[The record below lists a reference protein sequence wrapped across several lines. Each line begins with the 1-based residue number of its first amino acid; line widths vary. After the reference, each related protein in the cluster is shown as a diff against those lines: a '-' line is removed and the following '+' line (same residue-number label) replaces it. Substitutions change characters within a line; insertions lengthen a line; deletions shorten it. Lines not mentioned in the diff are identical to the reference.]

1 MGEILLGAV
10 ALIAILFL
18 VRAFVGADPK
28 ALVRALRYVGAGA
41 LALLAIWLFVTD
53 RFAPGMFVASAAWGL
68 FTRGHIWPGGWPSY
82 NFPGRS
88 RSTPGQATSVRTQ
101 WLEMELD
108 HDSGDMRGT
117 VLKGLH
123 AGRRLDQID
132 KDALVALYREV
143 GAGDPE
149 TARLLE
155 AYLDRTFGVDWRADA
170 QEDHATSDRA
180 GDQPRTGI
188 SRSEALKVLGLQEGA
203 SDDDIRAAHRRLML
217 QNHPDKG
224 GTDYIA
230 AKINEAKDVLLAR

>member
-10 ALIAILFL
+10 ALIAILLL

-88 RSTPGQATSVRTQ
+88 RRSSPGQSTSVRTE

-108 HDSGDMRGT
+108 HDSGDMHGT
-117 VLKGLH
+117 VLKGDH
-123 AGRRLDQID
+123 AGMALDQIG
-132 KDALVALYREV
+132 KDALVALYHQV
-143 GAGDPE
+143 GGADPE

-155 AYLDRTFGVDWRADA
+155 AYLDRTFGTEWRAST
-170 QEDHATSDRA
+170 QEEQSPRS
-180 GDQPRTGI
+180 DQPRTGM

-203 SDDDIRAAHRRLML
+203 NDDDIRAAHRRLML

-230 AKINEAKDVLLAR
+230 AKINEAKDVLLA

>member
-10 ALIAILFL
+10 ALIAILLL
-18 VRAFVGADPK
+18 VRAFVGADPR

-41 LALLAIWLFVTD
+41 LALLAIWLFATD
-53 RFAPGMFVASAAWGL
+53 RFAPGMFIASAAWGL
-68 FTRGHIWPGGWPSY
+68 FTRGHIWPGGWPHY
-82 NFPGRS
+82 PFPGRS
-88 RSTPGQATSVRTQ
+88 RSSPGQSTSVRTP

-117 VLKGLH
+117 VLKGAH
-123 AGRRLDQID
+123 AGQTLDQIG
-132 KDALVALYREV
+132 KDALIALYQQV
-143 GAGDPE
+143 AGDDLE

-155 AYLDRTFGVDWRADA
+155 AYLDRTFGTEWRAKTT
-170 QEDHATSDRA
+170 QEQAASS
-180 GDQPRTGI
+180 DQPKTGM
-188 SRSEALKVLGLQEGA
+188 SRSEAFKVLGLQEGA

-224 GTDYIA
+224 GSDYIA

>member
-1 MGEILLGAV
+1 MGELLLGAV

-28 ALVRALRYVGAGA
+28 ALVRALRYAGAGL
-41 LALLAIWLFVTD
+41 LALLAIYLFVTD
-53 RFAPGMFVASAAWGL
+53 RFAPGMFIASAAWGL

-88 RSTPGQATSVRTQ
+88 RSTPGQSTSVRTS

-108 HDSGDMRGT
+108 HDTGDMRGT
-117 VLKGLH
+117 ILKGDL
-123 AGRRLDQID
+123 AGRRLDQLGKD
-132 KDALVALYREV
+132 KLVALYQTV
-143 GAGDPE
+143 AQDDPE

-155 AYLDRTFGVDWRADA
+155 AYLDRTFGDWRPSAA
-170 QEDHATSDRA
+170 EDEPRPARATTGMSRA
-180 GDQPRTGI
+180 
-188 SRSEALKVLGLQEGA
+188 EALKVLGLEEGA
-203 SDDDIRAAHRRLML
+203 SADDIRAAHRRLML

-230 AKINEAKDVLLAR
+230 AKINEAKDVLLPG

>member
-1 MGEILLGAV
+1 MGELLLGAV

-28 ALVRALRYVGAGA
+28 ALVKALRYAGA
-41 LALLAIWLFVTD
+41 ALLALVAIYLFVTD
-53 RFAPGMFVASAAWGL
+53 RFAPGMFIASAAWGL

-88 RSTPGQATSVRTQ
+88 RSTPGQSTSVRTS

-108 HDSGDMRGT
+108 HDTGDMRGT
-117 VLKGLH
+117 ILKGDL
-123 AGRRLDQID
+123 AGRRLDQLGKD
-132 KDALVALYREV
+132 KLVALYQTV
-143 GAGDPE
+143 AQDDPE

-155 AYLDRTFGVDWRADA
+155 AYLDRTFGDWRPSAA
-170 QEDHATSDRA
+170 EDEPRPARATTGMSRA
-180 GDQPRTGI
+180 
-188 SRSEALKVLGLQEGA
+188 EALKVLGLEEGA
-203 SDDDIRAAHRRLML
+203 SADDIRAAHRRLML

-230 AKINEAKDVLLAR
+230 AKINEAKDVLLPG

>member
-41 LALLAIWLFVTD
+41 LLLLAIYLVARD
-53 RFAPGMFVASAAWGL
+53 LIGPAVFVASAAWGL
-68 FTRGHIWPGGWPSY
+68 FTRGHIWPGGWPT
-82 NFPGRS
+82 FPGRS
-88 RSTPGQATSVRTQ
+88 RSAPGQTTSVRTA

-108 HDSGDMRGT
+108 HDSGDMRGRI
-117 VLKGLH
+117 LNGKH
-123 AGRRLDQID
+123 AGQSLDRVG
-132 KDALVALYREV
+132 KDELVALYHEV
-143 GAGDPE
+143 GVGDPE

-155 AYLDRTFGVDWRADA
+155 AYLDRTYGADWRTSA
-170 QEDHATSDRA
+170 QEDQAQS
-180 GDQPRTGI
+180 DQPRTGM
-188 SRSEALKVLGLQEGA
+188 SRAEALKVLGLQEGA
-203 SDDDIRAAHRRLML
+203 SDDDVRAAHRRLML

>member
-10 ALIAILFL
+10 ALIAILLL
-18 VRAFVGADPK
+18 VRAFVGADPR

-41 LALLAIWLFVTD
+41 LALLAIWLFATD
-53 RFAPGMFVASAAWGL
+53 RFAPGMFIASAAWGL
-68 FTRGHIWPGGWPSY
+68 FTRGHIWPGGWPHY
-82 NFPGRS
+82 PFPGRS
-88 RSTPGQATSVRTQ
+88 RSSPGQSTSVRTP

-117 VLKGLH
+117 VLKGAH
-123 AGRRLDQID
+123 AGQTLDQIG
-132 KDALVALYREV
+132 KDALIALYQQV
-143 GAGDPE
+143 AGDDLE

-155 AYLDRTFGVDWRADA
+155 AYLDRTFETEWRAKTT
-170 QEDHATSDRA
+170 QEHAASN
-180 GDQPRTGI
+180 DQPKTGM
-188 SRSEALKVLGLQEGA
+188 SRSEAFKVLGLQEGA

-224 GTDYIA
+224 GSDYIA

>member
-1 MGEILLGAV
+1 MGEILLGVV
-10 ALIAILFL
+10 ALIAILLL

-41 LALLAIWLFVTD
+41 LGLLAIWLFATD
-53 RFAPGMFVASAAWGL
+53 RFAPGMFIASAAWGL

-88 RSTPGQATSVRTQ
+88 RSSSGQTTSVRTP

-117 VLKGLH
+117 ILKGAH
-123 AGRRLDQID
+123 AGLRLDQLG
-132 KDALVALYREV
+132 KDALVALYRE
-143 GAGDPE
+143 AGTEDQE
-149 TARLLE
+149 SGRLLE
-155 AYLDRTFGVDWRADA
+155 AYLDRTFGTEWRAAA
-170 QEDHATSDRA
+170 QEQEQE
-180 GDQPRTGI
+180 QPQNERGRTGM
-188 SRSEALKVLGLQEGA
+188 SRAEALKVLGLEEGA
-203 SDDDIRAAHRRLML
+203 SDDEVRAAHRRLML

-230 AKINEAKDVLLAR
+230 AKINEAKDVLLPG

>member
-1 MGEILLGAV
+1 MGELLLGAV

-28 ALVRALRYVGAGA
+28 ALMKALRYAGA
-41 LALLAIWLFVTD
+41 ALLALLAIYLFVTD
-53 RFAPGMFVASAAWGL
+53 RFAPGMFIASAAWGL

-88 RSTPGQATSVRTQ
+88 RSTPGQSTSVRTS

-108 HDSGDMRGT
+108 HDTGDMRGT
-117 VLKGLH
+117 ILKGDI
-123 AGRRLDQID
+123 AGRRLDQLGKD
-132 KDALVALYREV
+132 KLVALYQTV
-143 GAGDPE
+143 AQDDPE

-155 AYLDRTFGVDWRADA
+155 AYLDRTFGDWRPSAA
-170 QEDHATSDRA
+170 EDEPRPARATTGMSRA
-180 GDQPRTGI
+180 
-188 SRSEALKVLGLQEGA
+188 EALKVLGLEEGA
-203 SDDDIRAAHRRLML
+203 SADDIRAAHRRLML

-230 AKINEAKDVLLAR
+230 AKINEAKDVLLPG

>member
-1 MGEILLGAV
+1 MGELLLGAV

-28 ALVRALRYVGAGA
+28 ALVKALRYAGAGA
-41 LALLAIWLFVTD
+41 LALVAIWLLATD
-53 RFAPGMFVASAAWGL
+53 RFAPGMFIASAAWGL

-88 RSTPGQATSVRTQ
+88 RSTPGQSTSVRTP

-108 HDSGDMRGT
+108 HDTGDMRGT
-117 VLKGLH
+117 ILQGDH
-123 AGRRLDQID
+123 AGRRLDQLG
-132 KDALVALYREV
+132 KDALVALYQTVEQ
-143 GAGDPE
+143 DDSE

-155 AYLDRTFGVDWRADA
+155 AYLDRTFGDWRPA
-170 QEDHATSDRA
+170 ATNDEPRPERA
-180 GDQPRTGI
+180 SSGM
-188 SRSEALKVLGLQEGA
+188 SRAEALKVLGLQEGA
-203 SDDDIRAAHRRLML
+203 SEDDIRAAHRRLML

-230 AKINEAKDVLLAR
+230 AKINEAKDVLLPG

>member
-28 ALVRALRYVGAGA
+28 ALVRALRYVGAAA
-41 LALLAIWLFVTD
+41 LALLAIWLLATD
-53 RFAPGMFVASAAWGL
+53 RFAPGMFIASAAWGL

-88 RSTPGQATSVRTQ
+88 RSPSGQTTSVRTQ

-117 VLKGLH
+117 ILKGAH
-123 AGRRLDQID
+123 AGQRLDQLG
-132 KDALVALYREV
+132 KDAVVALYREA
-143 GAGDPE
+143 GAEDQE
-149 TARLLE
+149 TGRLLE
-155 AYLDRTFGVDWRADA
+155 AYLDRTFGTDWRAAA
-170 QEDHATSDRA
+170 QEEERPQSERGRA
-180 GDQPRTGI
+180 GM
-188 SRSEALKVLGLQEGA
+188 SRAEALKVLGLEEGA
-203 SDDDIRAAHRRLML
+203 SADDVRAAHRRLML